1 MKGGGLQNLHPF
13 SFCKS
18 RKRLLDKTWD
28 HEQNCVYD
36 KVLCCTKRITGRNYE
51 APGNVF
57 LLTYYR
63 QILTELKIRI
73 QNYISNG

>member
-28 HEQNCVYD
+28 HQQNCVYD
-36 KVLCCTKRITGRNYE
+36 KVLYCTKRITGRIYE

-57 LLTYYR
+57 IDVLQTGRSYR
-63 QILTELKIRI
+63 AKN
-73 QNYISNG
+73 QNTKLYI